1 MKTEMNKNARSG
13 TVTQKK
19 PFTRY
24 SKGFVQTAN
33 LVRPQVRKASEER
46 GFVESR
52 LLTHWAEIVGEDT
65 AAMARPV
72 KVGYGRQGMGA
83 TLTLLTTGAQAAM
96 LEMQKPKIKEKVN
109 AVYGY
114 AAISRVSITQTAPQG
129 FSDGEVDFTHAKPKE
144 KPPIDKETIAAAK
157 SVAAPV
163 ASNELRAALQAL
175 GENVMTQLK
184 QNGSIKN
191 GS

>member
-1 MKTEMNKNARSG
+1 MSTAKTTSSSKP
-13 TVTQKK
+13 VK
-19 PFTRY
+19 PFIRR

-33 LVRPQVRKASEER
+33 LVRPQIRKASESR

-52 LLTHWAEIVGEDT
+52 LLTHWAEIVGADI
-65 AAMARPV
+65 AAMALPI

-83 TLTLLTTGAQAAM
+83 TLTVLTTGAQAAM
-96 LEMQKPKIKEKVN
+96 LEMAKPQIKDKVN

-114 AAISRVSITQTAPQG
+114 AAISRVTITQTAPTG
-129 FSDGEVDFTHAKPKE
+129 FADGEVAFVPAKPRE
-144 KPPIDKETIAAAK
+144 KPPVDAATKAAAQ

-175 GENVMTQLK
+175 GENVMTDLK
-184 QNGSIKN
+184 RHESAKN

>member
-1 MKTEMNKNARSG
+1 MNNKSRTG
-13 TVTQKK
+13 TTGQKK
-19 PFTRY
+19 PFARY

-65 AAMARPV
+65 AAMARPI

-96 LEMQKPKIKEKVN
+96 LEMQKPQIKEKVN
-109 AVYGY
+109 AIYGY
-114 AAISRVSITQTAPQG
+114 AAISRVAITQTAPVG
-129 FSDGEVDFTHAKPKE
+129 FADGEVEFTPAKPKE
-144 KPPIDKETIAAAK
+144 KPPIDPVTIAVAK
-157 SVAAPV
+157 NVAAPV

-184 QNGSIKN
+184 QNGSIEN